1 MSLSKILELRKKIKS
16 KKPVFIRQNYE
27 KRKRLHHKVWRKP
40 KGLHSKMRHH
50 IRGRRKSP
58 SVGYKSPVEA
68 KGLHPSGMKQ
78 AVVHNLSEMPPSN
91 EYGIIISGNVGKRKK
106 VDIIKKAIES
116 GIKILELDAELFLKQ
131 VEEDMKKRKESR
143 SKISKIIKHTEG
155 KKPKSEEAEKKK
167 EKHADMEK
175 PAKDS
180 EDKKKEEEKK
190 EKDKL
195 LIKKV

>member
-106 VDIIKKAIES
+106 
-116 GIKILELDAELFLKQ
+116 
-131 VEEDMKKRKESR
+131 SR